1 MHHEYGAS
9 INDWFMNRVT
19 IGIVAGL
26 LLIVLFGWQRSAIQS
41 LESDLALANQQAE
54 QLRQK
59 RDELATDLAESE
71 ASKAELI
78 AELKHREAVLATRDA
93 ALSRSRQELAE
104 LSEKLRGLRK
114 TDEEYKTWSDARVPD
129 SVIRLLRNARNSGNS
144 ENRIP
149 ESTGTGEPD

>member
-1 MHHEYGAS
+1 
-9 INDWFMNRVT
+9 MNRVT

-54 QLRQK
+54 QLRKK

-149 ESTGTGEPD
+149 ESAGTGEPD

>member
-71 ASKAELI
+71 ASKDELI

-149 ESTGTGEPD
+149 ESAGTGEPD

>member
-1 MHHEYGAS
+1 
-9 INDWFMNRVT
+9 MNRVT

-26 LLIVLFGWQRSAIQS
+26 ILIVLFGWQRSAIQS

-71 ASKAELI
+71 ASKDELI

-149 ESTGTGEPD
+149 ESAGTGEPD

>member
-26 LLIVLFGWQRSAIQS
+26 ILIVLFGWQRSAIQS

-71 ASKAELI
+71 ASKDELI

-149 ESTGTGEPD
+149 ESAGTGEPD

>member
-1 MHHEYGAS
+1 
-9 INDWFMNRVT
+9 MNRVT

-26 LLIVLFGWQRSAIQS
+26 LLIVLFGWQRYAIQS

-71 ASKAELI
+71 ASKDELI
-78 AELKHREAVLATRDA
+78 AELKHREVVLATRDA

-149 ESTGTGEPD
+149 ESAGTGEPD

>member
-1 MHHEYGAS
+1 
-9 INDWFMNRVT
+9 MNRVT

-71 ASKAELI
+71 ASKDELI

-149 ESTGTGEPD
+149 ESAGTGEPD

>member
-1 MHHEYGAS
+1 
-9 INDWFMNRVT
+9 MNRVT

>member
-9 INDWFMNRVT
+9 INGWFMNRAT
-19 IGIVAGL
+19 IGIIAGL
-26 LLIVLFGWQRSAIQS
+26 LLIVLFGWQSSAIQS
-41 LESDLALANQQAE
+41 LESDLALKKQEAE
-54 QLRQK
+54 QLINK

-71 ASKAELI
+71 ASNDALI
-78 AELKHREAVLATRDA
+78 TELKHREAVLANRDA

-129 SVIRLLRNARNSGNS
+129 SVIRLLRNARDSGHS
-144 ENRIP
+144 ENQVP
-149 ESTGTGEPD
+149 ESDGAGEPD

>member
-1 MHHEYGAS
+1 
-9 INDWFMNRVT
+9 MNRVT

-71 ASKAELI
+71 ASKDELI

-114 TDEEYKTWSDARVPD
+114 TDEEYKTWPDARVPD

-149 ESTGTGEPD
+149 ESAGTGEPD

>member
-54 QLRQK
+54 QLRKK

-149 ESTGTGEPD
+149 ESAGTGEPD